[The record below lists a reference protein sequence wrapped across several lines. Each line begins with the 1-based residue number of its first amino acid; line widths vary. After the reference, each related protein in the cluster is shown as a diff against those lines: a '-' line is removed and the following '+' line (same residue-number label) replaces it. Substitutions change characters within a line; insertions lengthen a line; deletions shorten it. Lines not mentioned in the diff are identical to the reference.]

1 MGQHKFEK
9 DLKNKLNAREITPSE
24 KAWDRLDAMLA
35 LAEDKKPKRNYGWLY
50 MAASIVG
57 LLFIGT
63 VFFSQTESLI
73 DQGRDNVV
81 LENAMQ
87 EDTEKAHQMLPVAAD
102 SEQIASS
109 EPKIK
114 TNSKYNHQSKTI
126 NQNQSK
132 STINPVEAVNQ
143 IPENEKS
150 IASAIQSSNQSIAS
164 ENIGNSQKPG
174 AVKVDELLA
183 AAQNQQVKPK
193 TSVKVNAKSLLS
205 EVDHQVN
212 LSFREKMLRRAGEV
226 AETVAN
232 RNNE

>member
-63 VFFSQTESLI
+63 IFFSQTESLI

-87 EDTEKAHQMLPVAAD
+87 ENPEKAHQMLPVAAD
-102 SEQIASS
+102 SEQIALS

-114 TNSKYNHQSKTI
+114 TNSKYNHQSKSI

-143 IPENEKS
+143 IPENEKP
-150 IASAIQSSNQSIAS
+150 IASAIQSSNQPVAA
-164 ENIGNSQKPG
+164 EHIGNSQKTG

-183 AAQNQQVKPK
+183 AAQNQQVRPK
-193 TSVKVNAKSLLS
+193 TSVKVNAKNLLS